1 MGNGRITDPIDRRIR
16 AMRCRRY
23 TVEAIAADVGLTPA
37 QVELRIRAIWQAS
50 ERESSVRRPD
60 DPTPEEIAER
70 AAECRQRWSET
81 DFLVRRGLAVPSGR
95 QAGLAASQ
103 PHYLEDGHWRPPVI
117 TARDMGWQ

>member
-23 TVEAIAADVGLTPA
+23 TLEDIAADVGLTTQ
-37 QVELRIRAIWQAS
+37 QVQLRIKAIWQAS
-50 ERESSVRRPD
+50 ERESSTRRPD

-70 AAECRQRWSET
+70 AAECRARWSET

-95 QAGLAASQ
+95 QCSATAT
-103 PHYLEDGHWRPPVI
+103 PHYQEDGYWRPPVV
-117 TARDMGWQ
+117 TARDLGWQ

>member
-23 TVEAIAADVGLTPA
+23 SVEQIAADVGLTPG

-81 DFLVRRGLAVPSGR
+81 DYLVRRGLAVPSGR
-95 QAGLAASQ
+95 QCAATST
-103 PHYLEDGHWRPPVI
+103 PHYLEDGHWRPPVV

>member
-23 TVEAIAADVGLTPA
+23 TVRQIADDVGLTPG

-60 DPTPEEIAER
+60 DPTPQEIAER

-81 DFLVRRGLAVPSGR
+81 DYLVRRGLAVPSGR
-95 QAGLAASQ
+95 QCVATST
-103 PHYLEDGHWRPPVI
+103 PHYLEDGHWRPPVV
-117 TARDMGWQ
+117 TARDLGWQ

>member
-23 TVEAIAADVGLTPA
+23 TLEDIAADVGLTTQ
-37 QVELRIRAIWQAS
+37 QVQLRIRAIWQAS
-50 ERESSVRRPD
+50 ERESSTRRPD

-70 AAECRQRWSET
+70 AAECRARWSET

-95 QAGLAASQ
+95 QCSATAT
-103 PHYLEDGHWRPPVI
+103 PHYQEDGYWRPPVV
-117 TARDMGWQ
+117 TARDLGWQ